1 MKRLTAWLIAMMIVW
16 SAAVAQAGDIKV
28 NAIITSGSG
37 EDPVTIFPPSTP
49 KLFATFKTKGA
60 QKGDKIRGVWIAED
74 VGSTAPANTKIDEKT
89 VTLDGDTNNGAFWL
103 SQPTKGWPAG
113 KYRVEIYANDEL
125 ATKVTFTIEAMEK
138 GEKREAAEKAER
150 EAAVD
155 VPDLNGKWIGYYE
168 DGSKSEYV
176 WSIRQTGSTLV
187 ISNVGGQTAKSKG
200 RIEGNKVFAEDF
212 ATKNGKL
219 SADGTKISWTDGVVW
234 KKQ

>member
-1 MKRLTAWLIAMMIVW
+1 MKRLTAWLIVMMIVW

-28 NAIITSGSG
+28 KAIITSGPG
-37 EDPVTIFPPSTP
+37 EGPVTTFPPGTQ
-49 KLFATFKTKGA
+49 KVFATFKTKGA
-60 QKGDKIRGVWIAED
+60 QDGDKIRGVWIAED
-74 VGSTAPANTKIDEKT
+74 VGSAAPANSKIDETT
-89 VTLDGDTNNGAFWL
+89 VTLDGDTNDGAFSL
-103 SQPTKGWPAG
+103 SEPKKGWPPG

-125 ATKVTFTIEAMEK
+125 ATKVKFTIEAMEK

-150 EAAVD
+150 QAAGD

-176 WSIRQTGSTLV
+176 WSIRQMGSTLA

-200 RIEGNKVFAEDF
+200 RVEGNKVIAEDF
-212 ATKNGKL
+212 ATQNGKL

-234 KKQ
+234 RKQ